1 MRQEEASVGK
11 VRETLSL
18 WASDPARRKAAEE
31 GAARFSR
38 PDAAEEIIRSALRE
52 LGKGEAGGV

>member
-1 MRQEEASVGK
+1 VGK

-18 WASDPARRKAAEE
+18 WAGDPARRKAAEE

-38 PDAAEEIIRSALRE
+38 PDAAAEIIRSALRE